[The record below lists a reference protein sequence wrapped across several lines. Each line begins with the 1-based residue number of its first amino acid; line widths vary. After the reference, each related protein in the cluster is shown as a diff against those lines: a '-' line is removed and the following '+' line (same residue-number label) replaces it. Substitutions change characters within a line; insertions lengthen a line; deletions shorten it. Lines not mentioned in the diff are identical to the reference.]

1 MDSSEVAAR
10 RGFYPAGGQGERGD
24 EGERRGD
31 EGRTA
36 GSIAATPEVQ
46 RGPPAAFLEVL
57 AKTLREDAR
66 GGEGETEGIF
76 FFLRGN
82 CGYLFSR

>member
-36 GSIAATPEVQ
+36 GSIPTTSEVQ
-46 RGPPAAFLEVL
+46 RGPPACLP
-57 AKTLREDAR
+57 RGIGQDASGRRAWRGRGDR
-66 GGEGETEGIF
+66 GGSF
-76 FFLRGN
+76 F
-82 CGYLFSR
+82 S